1 DRLGNLGVIDDKYDV
16 AISTACFA
24 LNNIV
29 VDSVE
34 VGQTCVKHLRKN
46 NLGRVTFILLNN
58 LPTVDMQ
65 PIQTPENVP
74 RLFDLV
80 KPKDEKF
87 IPAFYNML
95 QNTLVAENLQK
106 AIRIAFD
113 KTRWRI
119 MTLNGELVDKSGTMS
134 GNDQVLKAS
143 DITPEIIAQLER
155 ERNHLEAQCREFNE
169 KLSSLESQL
178 QEKKDKLPKLEFE
191 LSNLEICADVC
202 VKSITDNETS
212 IVKLRQK
219 EIKILQDKIL
229 EIGGDKLR
237 AQKSKIEHVKD
248 QIVLINE
255 RITKSQVAKSRA
267 EKEKK
272 KFENSLANSE
282 RGLKELNNEI
292 ENITKEIQQKVNVA
306 RSIQDLERNL
316 TENKQNEIRWRK
328 SLSDLTLHE
337 IGSDE
342 VQEFQIYTDDELDA
356 MDKDT
361 LQEEIDIL
369 KKKTENANPNL
380 NILEEY
386 NIYEKEYKLRQKDF
400 EDVTFKR
407 NECKENYDNLRKQR
421 LDEFMHGFD
430 IISQK
435 LKEMYKRIVCGG
447 IAELECDSF
456 DPFCDGVIFS
466 VKPPKKSWKKIS
478 DLSGGEKTLCSLS
491 LVLALHHY
499 KPTPICVMDEIDA
512 ALDFRNVSIVAD
524 YIKERTR
531 DVQFI
536 VISLHNNMYELA
548 DHLVGVFKTGDQSK
562 SVTINPRKFQEFTM
576 LGEDAK

>member
-212 IVKLRQK
+212 IVKLR
-219 EIKILQDKIL
+219 
-229 EIGGDKLR
+229 
-237 AQKSKIEHVKD
+237 
-248 QIVLINE
+248 
-255 RITKSQVAKSRA
+255 
-267 EKEKK
+267 
-272 KFENSLANSE
+272 
-282 RGLKELNNEI
+282 
-292 ENITKEIQQKVNVA
+292 
-306 RSIQDLERNL
+306 
-316 TENKQNEIRWRK
+316 
-328 SLSDLTLHE
+328 
-337 IGSDE
+337 
-342 VQEFQIYTDDELDA
+342 
-356 MDKDT
+356 
-361 LQEEIDIL
+361 
-369 KKKTENANPNL
+369 
-380 NILEEY
+380 
-386 NIYEKEYKLRQKDF
+386 
-400 EDVTFKR
+400 
-407 NECKENYDNLRKQR
+407 
-421 LDEFMHGFD
+421 
-430 IISQK
+430 
-435 LKEMYKRIVCGG
+435 IVCGG

-548 DHLVGVFKTGDQSK
+548 DHLVGVFKTGDQ
-562 SVTINPRKFQEFTM
+562 VRFF
-576 LGEDAK
+576 L